1 MRVQNLINAN
11 GNANANQFVIND
23 GNKIYFQSYD
33 SIVCKIE
40 NGKVELGKD
49 WNYSNTTSKHLYTF
63 LKQNGF
69 YELANRKAILKAI
82 KNKEL
87 DVKDL

>member
-1 MRVQNLINAN
+1 MKVQNLINAN

-40 NGKVELGKD
+40 NGKVTLGKD
-49 WNYSNTTSKHLYTF
+49 WNYSTTTSKHLYTF

-69 YELANRKAILKAI
+69 YELADRKAILKAI

-87 DVKDL
+87 EVKDL